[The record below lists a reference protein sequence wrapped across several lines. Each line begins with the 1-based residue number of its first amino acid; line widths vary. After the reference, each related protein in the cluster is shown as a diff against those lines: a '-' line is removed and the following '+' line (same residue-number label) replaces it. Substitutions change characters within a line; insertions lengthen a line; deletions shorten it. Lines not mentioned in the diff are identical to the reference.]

1 MKEWRKE
8 WRKEWM
14 KQRMKQW
21 MDETCM
27 PKRSILC
34 RDHSA
39 TTKTHKNDKK
49 LCLKIHLRN
58 QWSPMPSS
66 FETLHLGKDAPSPL
80 YLQNNKVCKRCK
92 IILLFG
98 HSKIQTDS
106 NIWPRGINQEC
117 LNERLSRQEGRTE
130 NGQTEGVKECRNCRE
145 CIEMAYHGP
154 ALLWMRLTW
163 TPSTDAMWC
172 SSWMQPWWPS
182 LPPWLKSDRFLLY
195 LWCLGWPVVLLFFFG
210 GWLNQTWHCRSFSPR
225 AINVVLMKEWMKE

>member
-1 MKEWRKE
+1 MNGWNLHAKEEHPLQGSLGHNKN
-8 WRKEWM
+8 
-14 KQRMKQW
+14 
-21 MDETCM
+21 
-27 PKRSILC
+27 
-34 RDHSA
+34 
-39 TTKTHKNDKK
+39 THKNDKK

-66 FETLHLGKDAPSPL
+66 FETLHLGQDAPSPL

-106 NIWPRGINQEC
+106 DIWPRGINQEC
-117 LNERLSRQEGRTE
+117 RNERLSRQEGRTE

-163 TPSTDAMWC
+163 TPCTDAMSGVPGC
-172 SSWMQPWWPS
+172 SRGGRPCLRDWS
-182 LPPWLKSDRFLLY
+182 LIAFSFICGAWVDP
-195 LWCLGWPVVLLFFFG
+195 LFSFFG
-210 GWLNQTWHCRSFSPR
+210 GDSIKRGI
-225 AINVVLMKEWMKE
+225 AIAIYLLIEGPSAPGP